1 MTAEQEAGDQ
11 IVSIQARRK
20 KSRKRKEWTELRL
33 KKDKGCEE
41 QVKCSSRSLL
51 PKKFQRS
58 TKSLQTRVSDLVR
71 AATQASAKH

>member
-20 KSRKRKEWTELRL
+20 KSRKRTKWTELRL

-41 QVKCSSRSLL
+41 QVK
-51 PKKFQRS
+51 
-58 TKSLQTRVSDLVR
+58 
-71 AATQASAKH
+71 